1 MVGGGNAAPLRS
13 IRSRRKKNTVAGR
26 DSLSREM
33 TVPTRGDSTP
43 ARTSVSMKS
52 VKPTVRTASGRAMWK
67 EGFGW
72 TAVELGV
79 GVAVALFLNSKA
91 GMNGG
96 GFVELGDSLKAG
108 HATQRQC

>member
-1 MVGGGNAAPLRS
+1 
-13 IRSRRKKNTVAGR
+13 
-26 DSLSREM
+26 
-33 TVPTRGDSTP
+33 
-43 ARTSVSMKS
+43 
-52 VKPTVRTASGRAMWK
+52 MWK

-108 HATQRQC
+108 HATQRQCSTRAQRKAELLGGETR

>member
-1 MVGGGNAAPLRS
+1 
-13 IRSRRKKNTVAGR
+13 
-26 DSLSREM
+26 
-33 TVPTRGDSTP
+33 
-43 ARTSVSMKS
+43 
-52 VKPTVRTASGRAMWK
+52 MWK

-108 HATQRQC
+108 HATQRQCYMACAYTGVLEVPFDVGMGRI